1 MSNPREQ
8 RADGCSIFF
17 TLIIVTLLSCAFLRV
32 HSLLQPDKPND
43 ITSMTDL
50 DRAGKIQSF
59 HKENAAYN
67 LKIEEFHLENNSSLE
82 VFMNK
87 TVTHYNISA
96 NKKD

>member
-17 TLIIVTLLSCAFLRV
+17 TLIIVTLLSCAFLWV
-32 HSLLQPDKPND
+32 HNILQPDKPND

-67 LKIEEFHLENNSSLE
+67 FKIEQFHLENNSSLE

-87 TVTHYNISA
+87 TVNHYNISA
-96 NKKD
+96 NKKN

>member
-1 MSNPREQ
+1 MSNPKEQ
-8 RADGCSIFF
+8 RADGCSIFL
-17 TLIIVTLLSCAFLRV
+17 TLIIVTLLSCAFLWV
-32 HSLLQPDKPND
+32 HSILQPDKPKD

-50 DRAGKIQSF
+50 DRTRKIQSF
-59 HKENAAYN
+59 LKENAAYN
-67 LKIEEFHLENNSSLE
+67 LKIEQFHKENNSSLE

>member
-8 RADGCSIFF
+8 RADGCSIFL
-17 TLIIVTLLSCAFLRV
+17 TLIIVTLLSCAFLWV
-32 HSLLQPDKPND
+32 HSILQPDKPND

>member
-1 MSNPREQ
+1 
-8 RADGCSIFF
+8 
-17 TLIIVTLLSCAFLRV
+17 
-32 HSLLQPDKPND
+32 
-43 ITSMTDL
+43 MTDL

-67 LKIEEFHLENNSSLE
+67 LKIEQFHLENNSSL
-82 VFMNK
+82 VIFMNK

>member
-1 MSNPREQ
+1 
-8 RADGCSIFF
+8 
-17 TLIIVTLLSCAFLRV
+17 
-32 HSLLQPDKPND
+32 
-43 ITSMTDL
+43 MTDL
-50 DRAGKIQSF
+50 DRAGKIQLF

>member
-17 TLIIVTLLSCAFLRV
+17 TLILVTLLSCAFLWV
-32 HSLLQPDKPND
+32 HSILQPDKPND

-96 NKKD
+96 NQKD

>member
-1 MSNPREQ
+1 
-8 RADGCSIFF
+8 
-17 TLIIVTLLSCAFLRV
+17 
-32 HSLLQPDKPND
+32 
-43 ITSMTDL
+43 MTDL

-67 LKIEEFHLENNSSLE
+67 LKIEQFHLENNSSLE

-96 NKKD
+96 NQKD

>member
-17 TLIIVTLLSCAFLRV
+17 TLIIVTLLSCAFLWV
-32 HSLLQPDKPND
+32 HSILQPDKPND

-50 DRAGKIQSF
+50 DRAGKIQLF

-96 NKKD
+96 NQKD

>member
-17 TLIIVTLLSCAFLRV
+17 TLILVTLLSCAFLWV
-32 HSLLQPDKPND
+32 HSILQPDKPND

-67 LKIEEFHLENNSSLE
+67 LKIEQFHLENNSSLE

-96 NKKD
+96 NQKD

>member
-17 TLIIVTLLSCAFLRV
+17 TLIIVTLLSCAFLWV
-32 HSLLQPDKPND
+32 HSILQPDKPND

-96 NKKD
+96 NQKD